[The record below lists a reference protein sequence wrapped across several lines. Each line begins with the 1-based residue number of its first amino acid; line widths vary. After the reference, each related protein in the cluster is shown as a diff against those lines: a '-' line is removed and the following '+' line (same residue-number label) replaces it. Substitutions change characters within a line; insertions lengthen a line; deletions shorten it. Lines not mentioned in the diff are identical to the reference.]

1 MNMKRIKL
9 RLATVVLLGSLMSS
23 CYEDKGNYDYAQMN
37 DITVAIPLESS
48 ECVLG
53 DVLKITPELKFLAGK
68 ETENLTY
75 LWTFDGQEVGTDR
88 VLNWTIDK
96 DGKFKD
102 LRLAVKDENTGVTY
116 FGSSLLS
123 VISPYTSDGWVTLS
137 AKEDGTS
144 MLTYMRP
151 TTKDDKYTCVVAKDV
166 YGLSNGGAALGGKP
180 IFMSQHFVSRGEPV
194 RTIPVGSGL
203 LRKADKAL
211 LTYPVVLI
219 RQKAICLPCSS
230 MAVIRRDSNRSGCM
244 IWSIYQWLSGRTE
257 KSIPV

>member
-53 DVLKITPELKFLAGK
+53 DVLRITPELKFSAGK

-180 IFMSQHFVSRGEPV
+180 IFLSQHFVSPWGTGEDN
-194 RTIPVGSGL
+194 TS
-203 LRKADKAL
+203 
-211 LTYPVVLI
+211 
-219 RQKAICLPCSS
+219 
-230 MAVIRRDSNRSGCM
+230 
-244 IWSIYQWLSGRTE
+244 WL
-257 KSIPV
+257 